1 MKKRYGLR
9 FSVAS
14 VLLAA
19 SVAFSSVVMASADT
33 KEIAPGVKYEK
44 FSQDGTNFNT
54 IEFKPGGKLKIV
66 GGMSNGYVWGTQNV
80 LGMAQDVEND
90 PEIEGEVIAAMN
102 GDFFTMSTSGNPRAN
117 DYGVPYSAFISGG
130 KILAGYN
137 HVWGGSINRIAVGVK
152 ADGTAVYGTNPAM
165 TITGK
170 VNGSTELD
178 ITYIN
183 RARPH
188 DGVTDTGYIWPV
200 DQLILYTPDYYSST
214 KTNAGGVEVKV
225 KVSEMD
231 VCHGGKIVGVVE
243 GSPSTAG
250 DMEIGEGYV
259 VLSAMNGKKDDLQS
273 LKDGDQIE
281 ISISINDPDWQD
293 VQFAIG
299 GSVIAAEDGEL
310 SRYIDDPNDNYNA
323 SRSRTQ
329 VGIKEDGTM
338 VWMTADEAGGS
349 SGLTLRE
356 MTETMLERGCVT
368 VINLDGGGSTQFIG
382 RNDDDTLSVWN
393 TPMDGVDNARHV
405 ANGIVLVYDENA
417 EDLTSS
423 VLSSSSSE
431 TSDVSS
437 QTSGGGT
444 VSTSSIASTPAS
456 TANPGTGDGGARMM
470 LFVAAAMIVL
480 SGGFIVVNL
489 VDYKQK
495 RKSDK

>member
-33 KEIAPGVKYEK
+33 KEIAPGVNYEK
-44 FSQDGTNFNT
+44 FSKDGTNFNT
-54 IEFKPGGKLKIV
+54 IEFKPGGKLKVV

-80 LGMAQDVEND
+80 LGMAQDVEDN
-90 PEIEGEVIAAMN
+90 PEIEGEVVAAMN
-102 GDFFTMSTSGNPRAN
+102 GDFFTMSESGNPRAN

-152 ADGTAVYGTNPAM
+152 SDGTVVYGTNPKM
-165 TITGK
+165 TVTAK
-170 VNGSTELD
+170 VNDSTEID
-178 ITYIN
+178 VTYIN

-188 DGVTDTGYIWPV
+188 DGVTDTGSIWPV
-200 DQLILYTPDYYSST
+200 DQLILYTPDYYTST
-214 KTNAGGVEVKV
+214 KTNAGGVEVRIKT
-225 KVSEMD
+225 SQMD

-273 LKDGDQIE
+273 LKDGDKIE
-281 ISISINDPDWQD
+281 ISISIDDPDWQD

-299 GSVIAAEDGEL
+299 GSLVAAEDGEL
-310 SRYIDDPNDNYNA
+310 SRYIDDA

-329 VGIKEDGTM
+329 VGVKADGTM

-417 EDLTSS
+417 ADLPSKAP
-423 VLSSSSSE
+423 SSSSSA
-431 TSDVSS
+431 TSEM
-437 QTSGGGT
+437 TSGGST
-444 VSTSSIASTPAS
+444 TSTSSVASTAS

-480 SGGFIVVNL
+480 SGGFIIVNL

-495 RKSDK
+495 RKSDR